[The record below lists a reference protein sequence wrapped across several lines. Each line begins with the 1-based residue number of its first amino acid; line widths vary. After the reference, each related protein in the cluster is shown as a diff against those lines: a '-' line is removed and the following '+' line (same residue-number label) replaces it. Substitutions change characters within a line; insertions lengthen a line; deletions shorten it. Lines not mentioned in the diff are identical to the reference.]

1 MTEKELMWA
10 RLRND
15 WAVISHTM
23 GRDLQLRS
31 SRRNFHKHADEYLNT
46 VLDSADPV
54 SATRVVATWLKT
66 YNLPI
71 EPGKMKS
78 YQRFHEMCYDVAIG
92 MNHGGA
98 YPRPN

>member
-1 MTEKELMWA
+1 MTEQELMWA

-15 WAVISHTM
+15 WSVMSHTM
-23 GRDLQLRS
+23 GQELTKRS
-31 SRRNFHKHADEYLNT
+31 SHKDFLEQADEYLNI

-71 EPGKMKS
+71 EPDKIQS
-78 YQRFHEMCYDVAIG
+78 YQRFHELCHDVVMS